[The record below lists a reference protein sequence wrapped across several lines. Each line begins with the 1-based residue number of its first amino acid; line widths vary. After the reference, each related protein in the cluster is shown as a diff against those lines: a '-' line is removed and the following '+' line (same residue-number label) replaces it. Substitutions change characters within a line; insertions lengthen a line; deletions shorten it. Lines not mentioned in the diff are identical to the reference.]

1 VTRDGAARPSAL
13 RLRKGSRVLEL
24 DYPDGQ
30 RFSLSWEY
38 LRVNSPSAEVRGHH
52 PAQAVLQTGKKHVGI
67 EEIRPVGHYAI
78 QIIFDDGHD
87 SGLYSWDY
95 LLDLCR
101 QQPERWAAYLRELD
115 EAGASRDPDTQVV
128 RFSP

>member
-1 VTRDGAARPSAL
+1 
-13 RLRKGSRVLEL
+13 VLEL

-30 RFSLSWEY
+30 HFSLSWEY

-52 PAQAVLQTGKKHVGI
+52 PAQAVLQTGKKHIGI

-78 QIIFDDGHD
+78 QIVFDDGHD

-95 LLDLCR
+95 LFDLCR
-101 QQPERWAAYLRELD
+101 QQPERWAAYLRDLD